1 MHTSTYRLYT
11 SIKIALALMTA
22 GSGSSV
28 ADPGHIADAGSDP
41 CSCTDIWHTFY
52 FVQLSKV
59 KMGFQGGIW
68 IRSLWC
74 RSSQIRNPQKQF
86 YTRRNTCQIS
96 ITGMSRVA
104 AKIFVFVDSPN
115 FRTFFFL
122 LNEISLDFRETG
134 NQNLGNIFAF
144 MRKRYDFWIFIML
157 KNYFFL
163 HTMFIKSNGFWQFFI
178 WGKEFF
184 FFLSVADPDNFWP
197 EPDPDP

>member
-115 FRTFFFL
+115 FRTFFFSCL
-122 LNEISLDFRETG
+122 TKSPS
-134 NQNLGNIFAF
+134 IFAKQEIKIWATF
-144 MRKRYDFWIFIML
+144 LPLCEKDTIF
-157 KNYFFL
+157 
-163 HTMFIKSNGFWQFFI
+163 
-178 WGKEFF
+178 EFF
-184 FFLSVADPDNFWP
+184 
-197 EPDPDP
+197 